1 MLTVGFYLLLALLI
15 ALIYSGLQN
24 MPLPAETRRKY
35 VRGFALATTAWLAY
49 MYAMDATGVL
59 QIFTPPPRIVVF
71 LILPAFAAIAWFFF
85 SNKFE
90 TLIRAIP
97 PAWPVYLQAFRI
109 GVELLILGVYLKG
122 LGSIEPTLEGYNFDM
137 LAGLTAPFV
146 AYFVF
151 QRKAAPKKAALAWN
165 IFGLLLLANVVIIFN
180 TLFLKP
186 ELWGYA
192 TSPIKP
198 EFGTMPYL
206 LIPGLYMPLAVF
218 LHFFSIAQLKRLT
231 IN

>member
-1 MLTVGFYLLLALLI
+1 MLTAGFYLLLALLFI
-15 ALIYSGLQN
+15 AIFMGIQKSL
-24 MPLPAETRRKY
+24 LPYETRRKY
-35 VRGFALATTAWLAY
+35 VRGFAVASAVWLGY

-71 LILPAFAAIAWFFF
+71 LILPAFATIAWFFF
-85 SNKFE
+85 SKKFE
-90 TLIRAIP
+90 DLIRAMP

-109 GVELLILGVYLKG
+109 GVEILILGVYLKG

-137 LAGLTAPFV
+137 LAGITAPFV
-146 AYFVF
+146 AYFVL
-151 QRKAAPKKAALAWN
+151 QRKAVPKKAALAWN

-180 TLFLKP
+180 TLFLRP
-186 ELWGYA
+186 EWWGYA
-192 TSPIKP
+192 GSPIKP

-218 LHFFSIAQLKRLT
+218 LHFFSIAQIRREGGA
-231 IN
+231 